1 MARGGLREGIGTA
14 TTVRPTSRS
23 SSPRL
28 ALLAPAAERERS
40 PHGRRQLVDRTAWD
54 RRHETALPG
63 VLLVLVLFLAPAA
76 TDAQSVPK
84 PWRLG
89 YLAAAVGGPAP
100 HEALRGALCD
110 LGYVEGQNLV
120 VETRFADAKFE
131 RLPQLALEL
140 VKLGPDA
147 IVAVRSA

>member
-40 PHGRRQLVDRTAWD
+40 PHGRRQRQLVDRSAWH

-76 TDAQSVPK
+76 TDAQQVPK

-100 HEALRGALCD
+100 PEALRGALRD

-120 VETRFADAKFE
+120 VE
-131 RLPQLALEL
+131 
-140 VKLGPDA
+140 
-147 IVAVRSA
+147 